1 MMLRPAEGADLP
13 GGVGDVPAQSA
24 AALRRSIATVAPY
37 SCMIITFII
46 CFVSATI
53 GSCEFPF
60 PRFPAEFEIP
70 DDWWV
75 EAGMAEFVRR
85 TPAYRSTTANLVA
98 LDDIEPPFRL
108 PSTPLDWRGFDR
120 TRMVSILQGFVA
132 GEAIPPI
139 DLLIL
144 PTLNDISGQP
154 FKYRVLAGVHQFY
167 ASMAAGFEFLP
178 STTRGVCS

>member
-1 MMLRPAEGADLP
+1 MP
-13 GGVGDVPAQSA
+13 
-24 AALRRSIATVAPY
+24 
-37 SCMIITFII
+37 
-46 CFVSATI
+46 
-53 GSCEFPF
+53 
-60 PRFPAEFEIP
+60 
-70 DDWWV
+70 
-75 EAGMAEFVRR
+75 EFVRQ
-85 TPAYRSTTANLVA
+85 TSAYRSTTDNWVA

-154 FKYRVLAGVHQFY
+154 FKYRVLTGVHRFY

>member
-1 MMLRPAEGADLP
+1 MQAAVHKVCDNNLYHMLYFSHHWLML
-13 GGVGDVPAQSA
+13 V
-24 AALRRSIATVAPY
+24 
-37 SCMIITFII
+37 
-46 CFVSATI
+46 
-53 GSCEFPF
+53 PF

-75 EAGMAEFVRR
+75 EAGMAEFVRH
-85 TPAYRSTTANLVA
+85 TQAYRSTTADLVA

-108 PSTPLDWRGFDR
+108 PSKPLDWRGFDR

-132 GEAIPPI
+132 DEAIPPI

-154 FKYRVLAGVHQFY
+154 FKYRVLTGLHRFY